1 MFSNPKGKK
10 PTDPEGIRIYDL
22 IPSQFTKTKYNYN
35 DFYRSL
41 VNGKNF
47 DIYSKIKNN
56 NPYIS
61 SIKYLND
68 DVKKDPIFRI
78 NNSFDVVFE
87 SGQTPKII
95 SSGGRRRRRKQTK
108 RLKIQRRVKRGRGTR
123 KR

>member
-1 MFSNPKGKK
+1 MNMFSNSKGKK

-22 IPSQFTKTKYNYN
+22 IPSQYTKTKYDYN

-41 VNGKNF
+41 TNGKNF

-61 SIKYLND
+61 SITYLKD
-68 DVKKDPIFRI
+68 DGNKDPVFRI
-78 NNSFDVVFE
+78 NNSFNVVFI
-87 SGQTPKII
+87 SKQTPNLI
-95 SSGGRRRRRKQTK
+95 SGGRRRRKQTK
-108 RLKIQRRVKRGRGTR
+108 RLKKQRRVKRGTR